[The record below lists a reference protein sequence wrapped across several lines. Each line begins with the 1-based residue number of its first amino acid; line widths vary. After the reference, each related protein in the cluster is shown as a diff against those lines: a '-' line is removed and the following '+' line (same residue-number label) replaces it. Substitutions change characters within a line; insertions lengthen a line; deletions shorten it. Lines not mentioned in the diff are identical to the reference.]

1 MTITLT
7 GRVSV
12 TADVF
17 TYAAGEALLLGNTVY
32 INTDGKVYKAK
43 ADNIAT
49 MPGIGITLG
58 AANAGDQV
66 SVLQAGQPA
75 TVIRDGNFFA
85 NDIIVVSPTSAGSL
99 TNVAPTAVGQFI
111 QIMGIAKDS
120 SSLVLQIDHTVIEVR
135 E

>member
-17 TYAAGEALLLGNTVY
+17 TYTAGENLLLGNTVY

-43 ADNIAT
+43 ADGIAT

-58 AANAGDQV
+58 AAGAGDQV

-85 NDIIVVSPTSAGSL
+85 NDIIVVSPINAGSL
-99 TNVAPTAVGQFI
+99 TKVPPTAVGQFV
-111 QIMGIAKDS
+111 QIMGIAKDT

>member
-17 TYAAGEALLLGNTVY
+17 TYTAGEALLLGNTVY
-32 INTDGKVYKAK
+32 INPDGKVYKAK
-43 ADNIAT
+43 ADSIAT

-58 AANAGDQV
+58 TASAGDQV

-75 TVIRDGNFFA
+75 VVIRDGNFFA
-85 NDIIVVSPTSAGSL
+85 NDVIFVSPVNAGSL
-99 TNVAPTAVGQFI
+99 TNIAPSSVGQFA
-111 QIMGIAKDS
+111 QIMGIAKDA
-120 SSLVLQIDHTVIEVR
+120 SSLVLQIDHTLVGIQG
-135 E
+135 